1 MAILGAIPAKNV
13 VFFGVKYYFCDIG
26 LLVKFVASLF
36 TEVIFAKYAI
46 VR

>member
-1 MAILGAIPAKNV
+1 MTILGAIPAKKCC
-13 VFFGVKYYFCDIG
+13 FFGIKILLLQHRLIG
-26 LLVKFVASLF
+26 EFVASLF